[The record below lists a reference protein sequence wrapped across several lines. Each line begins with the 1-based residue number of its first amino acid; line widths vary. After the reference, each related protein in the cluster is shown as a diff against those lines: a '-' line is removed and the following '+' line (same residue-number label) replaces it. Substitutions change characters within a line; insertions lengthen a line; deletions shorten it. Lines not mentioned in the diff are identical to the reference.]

1 VGYQQEQGDAIIG
14 STGSFPCCLA
24 ICQRMSGRE
33 KRRQVNHMLG
43 ARSPAGPE
51 SRSSLDRLEEPPSPT
66 PNRRMISAA
75 SRWRGARD
83 RSRGHRVDH
92 NDDWETPIFQ
102 PQIES

>member
-1 VGYQQEQGDAIIG
+1 MGYQQEQGDAIVG
-14 STGSFPCCLA
+14 VDGFVSVLFGDLPADERT
-24 ICQRMSGRE
+24 R

-66 PNRRMISAA
+66 PNRRMISAS